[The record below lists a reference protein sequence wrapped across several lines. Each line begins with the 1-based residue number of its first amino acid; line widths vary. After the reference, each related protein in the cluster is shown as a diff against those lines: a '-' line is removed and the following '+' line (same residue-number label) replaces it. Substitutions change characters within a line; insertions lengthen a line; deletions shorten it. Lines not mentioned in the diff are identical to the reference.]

1 MVWRD
6 AVLYKLEEGGWQE
19 FFTQVISASVDG
31 HSPHHWVEL
40 VDKDGRR
47 WVWDGSR
54 GSKLGGETM
63 VLFEKAKKMWPD
75 FDHKGVDRIVL
86 LGEEEG

>member
-1 MVWRD
+1 M
-6 AVLYKLEEGGWQE
+6 YKLEEGGWQE